1 MVCSYE
7 ELLHVFSVFNFVGEI
22 NHLKRY
28 LLQSTEFQ
36 TRVERSC
43 EMDATPRIVHFLVFV
58 LS

>member
-1 MVCSYE
+1 MFLVSLT
-7 ELLHVFSVFNFVGEI
+7 LLGKLI
-22 NHLKRY
+22 ILRDTCCKG
-28 LLQSTEFQ
+28 TEFQ